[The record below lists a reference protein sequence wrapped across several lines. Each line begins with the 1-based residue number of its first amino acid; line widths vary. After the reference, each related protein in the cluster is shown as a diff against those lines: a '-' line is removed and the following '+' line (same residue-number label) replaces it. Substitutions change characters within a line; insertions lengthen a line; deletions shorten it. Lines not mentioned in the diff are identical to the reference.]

1 MRRFPLSMI
10 VLIMGV
16 SGSGKSTIGRRL
28 ADALHWTFVDADS
41 FHSQVNIEQM
51 RAGRPLS
58 ERDRAPWLHAI
69 RAAIVGWIRKEQN
82 VVLACSALT
91 AASRRILI
99 PDRRS
104 IALVYLK
111 GAFDL
116 IQTRLARRQ
125 HHFMPRELLASQFDT
140 LEEPTD
146 ACTIDAACP
155 PDTITARIKQH
166 LDSSF
171 S

>member
-1 MRRFPLSMI
+1 MI

-28 ADALHWTFVDADS
+28 ADALHWTFADADS
-41 FHSQVNIEQM
+41 FHSRSNVEQM
-51 RAGRPLS
+51 RAGTPLS
-58 ERDRAPWLHAI
+58 EHDREPWLHAL
-69 RAAIVGWIRKEQN
+69 RAAIDEWIRAEQN
-82 VVLACSALT
+82 VILACSALT

-104 IALVYLK
+104 VTLVYLK
-111 GAFDL
+111 SSFEVIRA
-116 IQTRLARRQ
+116 RLAQRR
-125 HHFMPRELLASQFDT
+125 HHFMPQELLASQFDM

-146 ACTIDAACP
+146 ALTIDAALP
-155 PDTITARIKQH
+155 PDAITARIRAY
-166 LDSSF
+166 LNSAF